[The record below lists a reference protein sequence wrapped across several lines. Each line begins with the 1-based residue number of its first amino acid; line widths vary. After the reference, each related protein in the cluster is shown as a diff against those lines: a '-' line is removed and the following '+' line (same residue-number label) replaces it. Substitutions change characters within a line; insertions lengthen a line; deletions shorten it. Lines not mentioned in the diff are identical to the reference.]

1 MPMPPRRPFDHLA
14 NKLIIW
20 IGSKQS
26 IFLHTF
32 LFAGAFALV
41 MLGFDFDKVL
51 LVLTTVVSLEAIYL
65 GIFIQYSVN
74 QHSRQL
80 QDVAEDIE
88 EVAEDIEAV
97 EEDMED
103 ISEDVEKLGKAEK
116 DEVTNY
122 QHLEEHLK
130 SLLDEVRRFKEEKES
145 AKQTP
150 PPDNQV

>member
-1 MPMPPRRPFDHLA
+1 MPMPPRRPFDDLA

-32 LFAGAFALV
+32 LFAGAFALA
-41 MLGFDFDKVL
+41 MLGFDLDKVL
-51 LVLTTVVSLEAIYL
+51 LVLTTLVSLEAIYL

-88 EVAEDIEAV
+88 EVAEDIEGV

-116 DEVTNY
+116 TEITNY
-122 QHLEEHLK
+122 QHLEEHLN
-130 SLLDEVRRFKEEKES
+130 SLLDEVRRFKEEK
-145 AKQTP
+145 AKQP
-150 PPDNQV
+150 PAPPAEN